1 MARGDVRAH
10 RTQHSGD
17 TCAGALHGRPHRA
30 TRSRSR
36 GHCARVCACFGHA
49 RPAGASCASPT
60 LGRRPMAS
68 RSSRC
73 RCAERASRS
82 TPRFARSQLHAAS
95 RRSAAFRTRP
105 RNTAMPVRRPHTRS
119 AVRARQ
125 PRIIDRLAS
134 KLGGGWRR
142 RIDPARLFAAA
153 ERDAQAF
160 VFASDGSTVGFEENY
175 TDALDCYRLAI
186 EVRWRH
192 GARVSTWKGADP
204 PPPWSASV
212 QTSDDGPGCSC
223 TSAWASSRRQWTCTT
238 SWPACSTCVRVWAPP
253 LALSPRGGRRAPNRL
268 APRPDHNA
276 QRSSARQTLARHDEA
291 VASWRACLTLQ
302 TRAHAGVLL
311 RTHTLKTILSELL
324 VLRTPAQ
331 PC

>member
-1 MARGDVRAH
+1 
-10 RTQHSGD
+10 
-17 TCAGALHGRPHRA
+17 
-30 TRSRSR
+30 
-36 GHCARVCACFGHA
+36 
-49 RPAGASCASPT
+49 
-60 LGRRPMAS
+60 MAS

-105 RNTAMPVRRPHTRS
+105 RNTAMPVRRPNTRS

-204 PPPWSASV
+204 PPPGAR
-212 QTSDDGPGCSC
+212 P
-223 TSAWASSRRQWTCTT
+223 SRPLMMGR
-238 SWPACSTCVRVWAPP
+238 AAAAPP
-253 LALSPRGGRRAPNRL
+253 HGPAHVGNGPVQRAGRPAARACASGRRRWRYRRGAVAGRL
-268 APRPDHNA
+268 TGSPLARITTHNA
-276 QRSSARQTLARHDEA
+276 RPRARRWLGTTKP
-291 VASWRACLTLQ
+291 SRAG
-302 TRAHAGVLL
+302 A
-311 RTHTLKTILSELL
+311 
-324 VLRTPAQ
+324 PA
-331 PC
+331 